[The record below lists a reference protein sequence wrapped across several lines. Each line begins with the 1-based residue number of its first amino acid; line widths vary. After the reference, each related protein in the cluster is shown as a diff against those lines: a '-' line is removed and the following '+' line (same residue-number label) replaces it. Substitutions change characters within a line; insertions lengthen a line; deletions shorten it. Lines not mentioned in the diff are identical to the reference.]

1 MMNILSS
8 KEFTFNSK
16 LLSISVEHPVGNNII
31 HFIKYN
37 KSPFIIQSPLLY
49 IPFGCQQFN
58 NHNTLDIS
66 FHNVKYSSLTKQFYD
81 SINDIHNYIL
91 SNFNTSN
98 KTIFSIKHSVG
109 YPPILKT
116 NSDNVSAWNNKREE
130 LLRNTIQK
138 NTFAMCILHLKGIYI
153 NDKSFG
159 FIWETLQVRLKE
171 EVNLNLYAFIDSP
184 TPTAIPSVVATTLPI
199 DKYSKMLKMGIS
211 KQAVEQ
217 KKLMD
222 GAIKKPSATDI
233 MSGLSQLKKV
243 KTIYKEKNSKF
254 KKPDSNQFVI
264 DQDTILNALKG
275 LKNSKV

>member
-16 LLSISVEHPVGNNII
+16 LLSISVEHPMGNNIL

-58 NHNTLDIS
+58 HHNTLDIS

-81 SINDIHNYIL
+81 TINNIHNYIL

-98 KTIFSIKHSVG
+98 KTVFSIKHSVG

-116 NSDNVSAWNNKREE
+116 NSDNVSVWNNKREE
-130 LLRNTIQK
+130 LRNTIQK
-138 NTFAMCILHLKGIYI
+138 NTFVVCILHLKGIYI
-153 NDKSFG
+153 NDKSIG

-184 TPTAIPSVVATTLPI
+184 LPIPLVVAKSPTWPV

-222 GAIKKPSATDI
+222 GEIKKPSATDL
-233 MSGLSQLKKV
+233 MTGLFKLKKV
-243 KTIYKEKNSKF
+243 QINKNEKKIKN
-254 KKPDSNQFVI
+254 PDTNQFVI
-264 DQDTILNALKG
+264 DQDTILNALKR
-275 LKNSKV
+275 LKKN

>member
-16 LLSISVEHPVGNNII
+16 LLSISVEHPVGNNIL

-49 IPFGCQQFN
+49 VPFGCQQFN
-58 NHNTLDIS
+58 NHDTLDIS

-81 SINDIHNYIL
+81 TINNIHNYIL

-98 KTIFSIKHSVG
+98 KTVFSIKHSVG

-138 NTFAMCILHLKGIYI
+138 NTFAVCILHLKGIYI

-184 TPTAIPSVVATTLPI
+184 TPTAIPTLPI

-222 GAIKKPSATDI
+222 GAIKKPSVTDL

-243 KTIYKEKNSKF
+243 KVSRKEKELRF

-264 DQDTILNALKG
+264 DQDTILNALKR
-275 LKNSKV
+275 LKKNKI

>member
-1 MMNILSS
+1 MMNILSN

-16 LLSISVEHPVGNNII
+16 LLSISVEHPVGNNIL

-49 IPFGCQQFN
+49 VPFGCQQFN

-81 SINDIHNYIL
+81 SINNIHNYIL

-116 NSDNVSAWNNKREE
+116 NSDNVSVWNNKREE
-130 LLRNTIQK
+130 LRNTIQK
-138 NTFAMCILHLKGIYI
+138 NTFAVCILHLKGIYS
-153 NDKSFG
+153 NDKSIG

-184 TPTAIPSVVATTLPI
+184 LPPVKVKSVTLPI

-222 GAIKKPSATDI
+222 GAIKKPSATDL

-243 KTIYKEKNSKF
+243 KTIYKEKDKDSKF
-254 KKPDSNQFVI
+254 KNPDSNQFVI